1 MIEPNLVLKE
11 NLIVDDK
18 IITSFTFKQ
27 AASLAAGNTYDLAVD
42 TFEDLEFVGTA
53 KVKQAILTAI
63 VDGKIVRVTIDDP
76 GRGYKVV
83 PTVEITGNFE
93 TVQILL

>member
-1 MIEPNLVLKE
+1 M
-11 NLIVDDK
+11 
-18 IITSFTFKQ
+18 
-27 AASLAAGNTYDLAVD
+27 
-42 TFEDLEFVGTA
+42 
-53 KVKQAILTAI
+53 KQAILTPVI

-93 TVQILL
+93 TASKYYFDIKQCRCSYILQQWIPR